1 MKNNFIKLV
10 ENILNT
16 AKGSNVIC
24 FHDYVTGNRTF
35 TTVHEIRANRDRY
48 IITMLE
54 ADGEGGDISWL
65 HPKEHLEMIGFPL
78 RKWKIG
84 YGIMGERS

>member
-1 MKNNFIKLV
+1 MKNNFIKLI

-16 AKGSNVIC
+16 SKGSNVIC

-35 TTVHEIRANRDRY
+35 TTVHEIRANRERY
-48 IITMLE
+48 IITMIE

-65 HPKEHLEMIGFPL
+65 HPKEHLEMIDFHL
-78 RKWKIG
+78 RGWKDG
-84 YGIMGERS
+84 CYFMGERS

>member
-16 AKGSNVIC
+16 SKGSNVIC

-35 TTVHEIRANRDRY
+35 TTVHEIRLNREQY
-48 IITMLE
+48 IIIMVE
-54 ADGEGGDISWL
+54 ADGEGVTFHGYIQRS
-65 HPKEHLEMIGFPL
+65 M
-78 RKWKIG
+78 WK
-84 YGIMGERS
+84 

>member
-16 AKGSNVIC
+16 SKGSNVIC

-35 TTVHEIRANRDRY
+35 TTVHEIRSNREQY
-48 IITMLE
+48 IITTVE
-54 ADGEGGDISWL
+54 VDGEGVTF
-65 HPKEHLEMIGFPL
+65 H
-78 RKWKIG
+78 G
-84 YGIMGERS
+84 YIQRSMWR